1 MLDINRQLQASDGGE
16 IIVICHNCG
25 GKLEKV
31 IPDLPFKVRINSIVI
46 IKNLPVLQCR
56 NCNEC
61 LIEDPVM
68 ERVDVILE
76 KIDKT
81 AELEV
86 LNYAV

>member
-1 MLDINRQLQASDGGE
+1 M
-16 IIVICHNCG
+16 
-25 GKLEKV
+25 
-31 IPDLPFKVRINSIVI
+31 PFKVRINSIVI

-56 NCNEC
+56 NCNEY

-76 KIDKT
+76 KINKT
-81 AELEV
+81 AELKV